1 MALQFINLN
10 EQESIIEV
18 FGTIGDSWD
27 SERKN
32 TASLASKELARIKAL
47 KAKTITVKIN
57 SLGGDVNHALAIF
70 DLLEEHEAEIVTQ
83 IIGLCASAATVIAAA
98 GTTRKMSRNALFL
111 IHQCSSYVG
120 RANELQLAAE
130 LESQKAVNKRILS
143 IYTQKCNSKSSQEVT
158 NLFVANA
165 GQGKW
170 LEASEALRLGFVT
183 DIYNENKKVAC
194 INKKSFENSLLPELP
209 EDYADFLT
217 DETGSNS
224 ETVPQEAPTE
234 SFLDSLKNIF
244 FPKNNKNQPS
254 MKNLFPFLCLA
265 ACLTDEHPYSK
276 EKGATFTDEQLAA
289 IEKSLKELSNLK
301 TSLEAMK
308 KETDAAQNAQT
319 AFADMQKQYTDLKA
333 IVDALSGITLKVDG
347 KDPITT
353 TTTQTF
359 ADWQKNN
366 KYYQDITKEFS

>member
-1 MALQFINLN
+1 
-10 EQESIIEV
+10 
-18 FGTIGDSWD
+18 
-27 SERKN
+27 
-32 TASLASKELARIKAL
+32 
-47 KAKTITVKIN
+47 
-57 SLGGDVNHALAIF
+57 
-70 DLLEEHEAEIVTQ
+70 
-83 IIGLCASAATVIAAA
+83 
-98 GTTRKMSRNALFL
+98 
-111 IHQCSSYVG
+111 
-120 RANELQLAAE
+120 
-130 LESQKAVNKRILS
+130 
-143 IYTQKCNSKSSQEVT
+143 
-158 NLFVANA
+158 
-165 GQGKW
+165 
-170 LEASEALRLGFVT
+170 
-183 DIYNENKKVAC
+183 
-194 INKKSFENSLLPELP
+194 
-209 EDYADFLT
+209 
-217 DETGSNS
+217 
-224 ETVPQEAPTE
+224 
-234 SFLDSLKNIF
+234 
-244 FPKNNKNQPS
+244 